1 MAKSQSPQLD
11 LRALALS
18 PLAGFRHESIKVEEW
33 KGATVTIREPSA
45 GDWTAWQS
53 KLAAITGEE
62 VTQDNVSE
70 LESGIDGN
78 DRTLEAT
85 LFVRVLYDA
94 DGKRVF
100 SDEDVADVA
109 AIYGPVHERLLRK
122 AMELAGLTEEP
133 LEAAEK
139 N

>member
-1 MAKSQSPQLD
+1 MAKKQLD

-18 PLAGFRHESIKVEEW
+18 PLAGFRHEPVTVQEW
-33 KGATVTIREPSA
+33 QGATVTIREPSA
-45 GDWTAWQS
+45 GDWTTWQS
-53 KLAAITGEE
+53 KLAAMTGVE
-62 VTQDNVSE
+62 VTQDNVGE

-85 LFVRVLYDA
+85 LLVRVLYDA

-100 SDEDVADVA
+100 SDEDVAEVA

-122 AMELAGLTEEP
+122 AMDLAGLTQAPMEE
-133 LEAAEK
+133 AEK